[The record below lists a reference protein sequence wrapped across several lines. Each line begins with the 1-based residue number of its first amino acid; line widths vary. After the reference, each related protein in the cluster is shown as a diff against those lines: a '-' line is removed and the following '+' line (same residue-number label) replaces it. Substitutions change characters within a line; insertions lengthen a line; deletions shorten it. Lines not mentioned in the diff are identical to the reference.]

1 MEFNGALYSYV
12 HDLQGDVVGIID
24 SAGRLVVEYKYDVWG
39 KPILVRTLT
48 TAYNM
53 LAELNP
59 FRYRGYIWDSSTALY
74 YLRSRYFSPAIQRF
88 INEDCL
94 ILTRRGFTG
103 SNIYAYCANNPV
115 INIDGSGCSFMDFI
129 KGAVSDALHWGNE
142 MLLSLGIDTARIGAA
157 ILDMTKDENGVY
169 HATPD
174 CWQQYF
180 GYNNFYDYMF
190 DLGTSMQSQR
200 FDFQHNEESY
210 TLWLWKG
217 DYINLGAGAEIG
229 IYYGS
234 GSHKLVDTE
243 LAMPMSMNLS
253 YKGEDIIT
261 YSEKTWWLTGFN
273 PDYRNVLA
281 EELTATFT
289 VDFSENAGMFES
301 FQAEYQG
308 VAGWSFSSNAQ
319 TATFVF

>member
-169 HATPD
+169 HARVPRHILRRP
-174 CWQQYF
+174 
-180 GYNNFYDYMF
+180 NA
-190 DLGTSMQSQR
+190 L
-200 FDFQHNEESY
+200 
-210 TLWLWKG
+210 
-217 DYINLGAGAEIG
+217 
-229 IYYGS
+229 
-234 GSHKLVDTE
+234 
-243 LAMPMSMNLS
+243 
-253 YKGEDIIT
+253 DID
-261 YSEKTWWLTGFN
+261 S
-273 PDYRNVLA
+273 P
-281 EELTATFT
+281 
-289 VDFSENAGMFES
+289 
-301 FQAEYQG
+301 AEYQRLPKEG
-308 VAGWSFSSNAQ
+308 ERDAGTETPMTWSVRAGG
-319 TATFVF
+319 TAFATR